1 MLATVRS
8 AVISG
13 VRGIPVRVEV
23 HVAQGLPCFSV
34 VGLPDAACREARD
47 RVRAAFMS
55 SGLRWPDQ
63 RVTVNLAPT
72 GVRKTGA
79 SLDVAIAIALAA
91 ASKQIPERSSR
102 DVAAIGELG
111 LDGSI
116 RPVVGALPIAASLGA
131 GDVVVARHDATAV
144 AAVPGV
150 RPLPCA
156 DLAQLVGCLRGEQS
170 WPEAPTPSAG
180 VGAVVGPDLHEVR
193 GQPLG
198 RLAVEVAAAGGHH
211 LLFLGPPG
219 SGKTMLARRLPSLLP
234 PLDDAA
240 ALEVAVVRS
249 AAGVLPPDGPLDRTP
264 PFSAPHHGVS
274 ATGLVGGGSTRLRPG
289 ALTLAH
295 CGVLFLDEMGEFAPH
310 ALEMLRQPL
319 EEGAVTVVRA
329 HATETFPAD
338 VLLVAAMNPCPCGEG
353 GRPGVCRCSGT
364 ERARYSRRL
373 SGPLLDRFDLRVMVD
388 RPPPDLVLD
397 SRPEEGSAA
406 VAERVQA
413 ARARAATRGIGK
425 NAELDAAALDRLAP
439 LSSAAGETLRSAM
452 ERGSVTPRGAHRL
465 RRVALTLHDLSEP
478 ELGPEQEIGGD
489 MMRLAMSLR
498 LEPERLLAEVTR

>member
-23 HVAQGLPCFSV
+23 HVAQGLPSFSV

-79 SLDVAIAIALAA
+79 SLDVAIAMALAA
-91 ASKQIPERSSR
+91 ASRQIPLRS
-102 DVAAIGELG
+102 VEGLAAIGELG

-116 RPVVGALPIAASLGA
+116 RPVVGVLPIAASLGA
-131 GDVVVARHDATAV
+131 GEVVVARTDAAAV
-144 AAVPGV
+144 AAVPSTI
-150 RPLPCA
+150 PLPCA
-156 DLAQLVGCLRGEQS
+156 DLAELIACLRGDQPWASPPPAETGGS
-170 WPEAPTPSAG
+170 CFA
-180 VGAVVGPDLHEVR
+180 GPDLVDVR
-193 GQPLG
+193 GQPLA

-211 LLFLGPPG
+211 LLLLGPPG
-219 SGKTMLARRLPSLLP
+219 SGKTMLARRLPGLLP
-234 PLDDAA
+234 PLDDAE

-249 AAGVLPPDGPLDRTP
+249 AAGVLPPEGPLDRTP
-264 PFSAPHHGVS
+264 PFSAPHHSVS
-274 ATGLVGGGSTRLRPG
+274 ASGLIGGGSSRLRPG

-310 ALEMLRQPL
+310 ALEMLRQPI
-319 EEGAVTVVRA
+319 EDGNVTIVRA
-329 HATETFPAD
+329 QGTEVFPAD

-353 GRPGVCRCSGT
+353 GRPGVCRCSGA

-373 SGPLLDRFDLRVMVD
+373 SGPLLDRFDLRILVD
-388 RPPPDLVLD
+388 RPRPELVLE
-397 SRPEEGSAA
+397 STAEEASGA
-406 VAERVQA
+406 VAQRVA
-413 ARARAATRGIGK
+413 VARARAVDRGVSK
-425 NAELDAAALDRLAP
+425 NADLDATDLDAVAP
-439 LSSAAGETLRSAM
+439 LGPDATEVLKSAM
-452 ERGSVTPRGAHRL
+452 ERGAISPRGAHRI
-465 RRVALTLHDLSEP
+465 RRVALTLRDLGASGDHAA
-478 ELGPEQEIGGD
+478 ELLD
-489 MMRLAMSLR
+489 ADTVRLAMNLR
-498 LEPERLLAEVTR
+498 VEPQQLLAEVGR